1 MSTVEELKKQ
11 IAALSIEDREEII
24 EFLMPLNGYEW
35 GLLPDPEWEAELN
48 RRWAEMESGE
58 DPGVPA
64 EQVFAELDAKYGWK
78 RERPL

>member
-1 MSTVEELKKQ
+1 MTVEQLKPYL
-11 IAALSIEDREEII
+11 AALSIDDREEII

-35 GLLPDPEWEAELN
+35 GPLPDPELEAELD
-48 RRWAEMESGE
+48 RRMAEIESGE

-78 RERPL
+78 RERRL